1 MFKNNYDND
10 MNNISASEKTKA
22 DIMAKLQNVPSRK
35 KTSKQCIFW
44 RIGTV
49 AVACAVAAVA
59 IILPKKPTS
68 IAPIQ
73 GNDIIAANTYDDV
86 YNAIDEVYRLS
97 VQSDRGNFFD
107 RLFGGVKNA
116 TAEGEVYIEYSATT
130 DNFNDG
136 EPAKGN
142 SKPVTTPTDDAI
154 VEESAT
160 DENTSAN
167 SDDDH
172 TKTNTQVD
180 GVDEADI
187 VKTDGKYIY
196 SLYNS
201 EIRIAKADKGK
212 LEVINTLK
220 LERLKNNVWD
230 EMYLTKDRLCLASV
244 SANLADTTET
254 KVLIIDISDP
264 RNAKQIGY
272 CSQDGYY
279 NDSRLIGNSLYLITN
294 HSVNVSR
301 IKKDDPETFVPQVN
315 DISTEHTTSPE
326 CIRIYDCTDLEAVY
340 TVVSGYDI
348 QSGKLISTQSI
359 LGRCDSVYCST
370 KNLIT
375 TRYCGFDTETGISY
389 SVAARFSIDKG
400 NIEFVADGRIN
411 GSLLN
416 QFSMDEYNGN
426 FRFVTTV
433 SSSSVKKQ
441 IIKSS
446 SDEISDVAF
455 VQSSGSTSAS
465 LYILDSNLKPLGAIE
480 DLAKGERVYSV
491 RFMGDTAYFVTF
503 RQTDPLFSADLS
515 DPKNP
520 KILGQLKI
528 PGFSNYLF
536 PYGNGQ
542 LLGLGMEADEK
553 TGATECMKLS
563 MFDIT
568 DPANVTEHSKYLI
581 EDSYYSPALYDHK
594 ASLIDPKRDLI
605 GFSCSSVNSLAFRL
619 YSCNEGFKLVHE
631 FELNKADGY
640 LARAIVIGDV
650 MYLVEATRISSYS
663 LDSFD
668 MLHSVRF

>member
-1 MFKNNYDND
+1 MFKNDYSND
-10 MNNISASEKTKA
+10 MNNISASERTKA
-22 DIMAKLQNVPSRK
+22 DIMAKLQNAPSRK

-68 IAPIQ
+68 IAPVQ
-73 GNDIIAANTYDDV
+73 GNDIFAAGTYDDV

-116 TAEGEVYIEYSATT
+116 ADEGEVFVEYSTTT
-130 DNFNDG
+130 DNFSDG

-154 VEESAT
+154 SEESAVNV
-160 DENTSAN
+160 NTSAN

-220 LERLKNNVWD
+220 LERSKNNVWD

-279 NDSRLIGNSLYLITN
+279 SDSRLIGNSLYLITN
-294 HSVNVSR
+294 HSVNVNR
-301 IKKDDPETFVPQVN
+301 IKKDEPETFVPQVN

>member
-1 MFKNNYDND
+1 
-10 MNNISASEKTKA
+10 
-22 DIMAKLQNVPSRK
+22 
-35 KTSKQCIFW
+35 
-44 RIGTV
+44 
-49 AVACAVAAVA
+49 
-59 IILPKKPTS
+59 
-68 IAPIQ
+68 
-73 GNDIIAANTYDDV
+73 
-86 YNAIDEVYRLS
+86 
-97 VQSDRGNFFD
+97 
-107 RLFGGVKNA
+107 
-116 TAEGEVYIEYSATT
+116 
-130 DNFNDG
+130 
-136 EPAKGN
+136 
-142 SKPVTTPTDDAI
+142 
-154 VEESAT
+154 
-160 DENTSAN
+160 
-167 SDDDH
+167 
-172 TKTNTQVD
+172 
-180 GVDEADI
+180 
-187 VKTDGKYIY
+187 
-196 SLYNS
+196 
-201 EIRIAKADKGK
+201 
-212 LEVINTLK
+212 
-220 LERLKNNVWD
+220 
-230 EMYLTKDRLCLASV
+230 MYLTKDRLCLASV

-301 IKKDDPETFVPQVN
+301 IKKDEPETFVPQVN

-375 TRYCGFDTETGISY
+375 TRYCGYDTETGISY

-640 LARAIVIGDV
+640 LTRAIVIGDV